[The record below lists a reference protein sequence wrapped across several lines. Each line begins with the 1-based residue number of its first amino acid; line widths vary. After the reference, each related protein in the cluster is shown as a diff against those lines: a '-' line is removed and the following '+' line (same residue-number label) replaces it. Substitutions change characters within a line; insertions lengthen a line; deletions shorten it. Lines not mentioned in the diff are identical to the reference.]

1 MFHCKYQENSK
12 RKTLFSTS
20 PKSLAL
26 MEIPL
31 ENKALKTMKT
41 KSISLHL
48 KRQTVAKTTLTANKN
63 DMFTY
68 IAYIRFLGYYLLA
81 LLGFPLKLCLY
92 LKYQVWFIWFVSR
105 LRIFQSHYL
114 RRSPEIRW
122 TLYLVKLCMSFFH
135 MFFGI
140 CFSSYRMRVCSEV
153 KESVVQIFEI
163 FQFQTKIYFF
173 LLSFLQDKGH
183 YVSFLIHLL
192 LLISKTNESNFCVV
206 NCVSLF

>member
-20 PKSLAL
+20 PKRLAL

-92 LKYQVWFIWFVSR
+92 LKCQVWFIWFVSR

-163 FQFQTKIYFF
+163 FLFQTKIYFF
-173 LLSFLQDKGH
+173 CFHFCRTKAIMYLFWFIYSFW
-183 YVSFLIHLL
+183 
-192 LLISKTNESNFCVV
+192 
-206 NCVSLF
+206 SLKQMKVTSAS

>member
-1 MFHCKYQENSK
+1 MFHCKYRENSN
-12 RKTLFSTS
+12 RKALFSTS
-20 PKSLAL
+20 PKRLSL

-41 KSISLHL
+41 QSISLHL

-68 IAYIRFLGYYLLA
+68 IAYISFLGYYLLA
-81 LLGFPLKLCLY
+81 LLGCPLKLCLY

-122 TLYLVKLCMSFFH
+122 TLYLVKLYMSFFH
-135 MFFGI
+135 VFFSI
-140 CFSSYRMRVCSEV
+140 CVSSYRMRVCSEV
-153 KESVVQIFEI
+153 KESVQKFEI
-163 FQFQTKIYFF
+163 FLFQTKICCFF
-173 LLSFLQDKGH
+173 CFHFCRTKAIMCLFWFIYSFW
-183 YVSFLIHLL
+183 
-192 LLISKTNESNFCVV
+192 
-206 NCVSLF
+206 SLKHMKVTSAS